1 MKLFIH
7 EAKQISARE
16 WVEAAALAI
25 MGTAL
30 LLAVLLIA

>member
-1 MKLFIH
+1 MKLFIQ
-7 EAKQISARE
+7 EAQQISARE
-16 WVEAAALAI
+16 WLEAAGLAI

>member
-16 WVEAAALAI
+16 WLEAAVLAI

>member
-1 MKLFIH
+1 MKLFIQ

-16 WVEAAALAI
+16 WVEAAALAL

-30 LLAVLLIA
+30 LLAALLIA